1 MNSYFDRVVKP
12 CIREYLEVIPGKKGI
27 GGLFGLALNL
37 LKPGSVC
44 YPNVTVVITTRCSLK
59 CAKCN
64 NLMPMYK
71 EPYHINADEVI
82 ADVNTLL
89 KYSDCCMKL
98 SFLGGEPFIYPELHK
113 IIDAFRDHPKVR
125 CVEFVTNATV
135 IPEESLLKKIAG
147 MKNPLIS
154 ISDYGVKTQKT
165 EELKNKLSEAGIPCN
180 TDKAVSWVDPGGTEK
195 RGKDIKTLEKEYDN
209 CYSSRYCRT
218 LQNGKIYTCSRAASL
233 CDLGFMDDSHDS
245 LDLRKDRTEAEFRKE
260 MRDFLTIAYADA
272 CDHCD
277 HAKGI
282 KIPAGEQ
289 LNG

>member
-1 MNSYFDRVVKP
+1 MNSYFDRVIKP
-12 CIREYLEVIPGKKGI
+12 CIREYLYVIPGKKRLSGFL
-27 GGLFGLALNL
+27 GLLFDL

-44 YPNVTVVITTRCSLK
+44 YPNMTVVITTWCSLK

-64 NLMPMYK
+64 NLMPAYK
-71 EPYHINADEVI
+71 EPYHINPDEVI
-82 ADVNTLL
+82 EDVKTLL
-89 KYSDCCMKL
+89 KYSDRCVKL
-98 SFLGGEPFIYPELHK
+98 SFLGGEPFLHPGLYK
-113 IIDAFRDHPKVR
+113 IIEAFKDHPKVM
-125 CVEFVTNATV
+125 CVEFVTNATI
-135 IPEESLLKKIAG
+135 IPEDGLLKKIAE

-165 EELKNKLSEAGIPCN
+165 KELKNRLSEEGIACN
-180 TDKAVSWVDPGGTEK
+180 TDKAVTWVDPGGTEK
-195 RGKDIKTLEKEYDN
+195 RGKDIKALEKEYDN

-218 LQNGKIYTCSRAASL
+218 LQNGKVYTCSRAASL
-233 CDLGFMDDSHDS
+233 CDLKLMDDSHDS
-245 LDLRKDRTEAEFRKE
+245 LDLRKERTEEGFRKD